1 MKQNGYEIK
10 VFGFGMGDLFN
21 SGFCNL
27 GKLGRKICPV
37 GNTRM
42 FYLLKEKKK
51 IEICFFPELHESS
64 LDHTLV
70 FYIHS
75 SRESLYFQSV
85 LDCIQREL

>member
-1 MKQNGYEIK
+1 
-10 VFGFGMGDLFN
+10 MGDLFN
-21 SGFCNL
+21 PGFCNL

-42 FYLLKEKKK
+42 FYLLKEKKNRDF
-51 IEICFFPELHESS
+51 FFPELHESR

-75 SRESLYFQSV
+75 SQESLYFQSV
-85 LDCIQREL
+85 LDSIQREL